1 MKITGGLRDDLG
13 RYRNAALGVLA
24 CTTAVGAVVLALA
37 GIHVASAKYQIPVVL
52 LLASLVAVTSAR
64 HALDVKPAH
73 TGFSMADC
81 LVYLA
86 IVVFGPYE
94 GALLAAVDALGISR
108 RIKARPAL
116 YAFNLSNSAIAAL
129 AAGTAYHTASRYLVG
144 NRIASIPG
152 PPILIFGLP
161 LVVLA
166 ATYYLTSVALADIMS
181 HLTFGTRIMTT
192 FSKRFPWEPA
202 SHLASA
208 ATAGL
213 IGYVAT
219 TQGPLATVTA
229 LILGLPV
236 PVLIYYMI
244 RTYRDKLEEQD
255 RHYRELGEINDQ
267 ILEMLAMAID
277 AKDQTTHDHI
287 QRVKLFARRMGEKV
301 GLSDAEIEAV
311 KAGALLHDIGKI
323 GVPAYILNKPGKLT
337 EHEFEQMKMHT
348 IIGADM
354 LSNVNFRFPVVPIV
368 RHHHERWDGRGYPDG
383 LAGEEIPI
391 TARILTLVDNYDA
404 LRSDRP
410 YHKAMT
416 REETLEYIGRNAGT
430 FFDPEL
436 VELFLSI
443 VDDLEV
449 EAAGFKSPAMKKHSG
464 VGLAALK
471 SAKPAAGLETA
482 PKIDRAAAALNS
494 IAETNQRVTEL
505 YEISRTLAGSFS
517 LEDTTAILT
526 NRLAKLIPFTTCA
539 LSLFDAS
546 RSEVDVVHAIGRDA
560 DAFLGRRQPVSAG
573 ITGWV
578 IQNQRPMYN
587 TNPLLDL
594 GFLGPE
600 KADLYKAVMVF
611 PLLRNQEPMGAIAL
625 YSTEVKSYGA
635 EYIQLMESIGQPV
648 AHAIHNAMA
657 FEQAQRASVTDP
669 VTGLSNMRGFAE
681 HMEREQS
688 RSRRS
693 GLPLSLVLVTA
704 ENLRETAAGKAA
716 TDEQVM
722 ASLAEMIRG
731 KLRESDLMARQSTD
745 TFVILLS
752 ESGPNE
758 TMDVLGRMRED
769 LGQVSS
775 AQTVLISLGSST
787 SPDDGETL
795 DSLIAAA
802 RLRSTPAHDALP
814 QLALAG
820 PANLGTHRPS

>member
-1 MKITGGLRDDLG
+1 MGFTDRLSSDLKQYPASALLVLVSVSITGGGLLVI
-13 RYRNAALGVLA
+13 AAA
-24 CTTAVGAVVLALA
+24 D
-37 GIHVASAKYQIPVVL
+37 VASVSDR
-52 LLASLVAVTSAR
+52 LLATLILAFIVTLTSAR
-64 HALDVKPAH
+64 HALSLRTAH
-73 TGFSMADC
+73 IGISMADC
-81 LVYLA
+81 VVYLA
-86 IVVFGPYE
+86 IVMFDPYC
-94 GALLAAVDALGISR
+94 GALLAAVDAAVTSR
-108 RIKARPAL
+108 RVKAKPAL
-116 YAFNLSNSAIAAL
+116 YSFNPANNAIAAYL
-129 AAGTAYHTASRYLVG
+129 AGRAYHSTSGYLSQDRVPTDAG
-144 NRIASIPG
+144 QA
-152 PPILIFGLP
+152 ILAFALP

-166 ATYYLTSVALADIMS
+166 ATHYLLNVGLVDLMS
-181 HLTFGTRIMTT
+181 HLTLRTKIADAFR
-192 FSKRFPWEPA
+192 KRFPWDPA

-208 ATAGL
+208 SAAGL
-213 IGYVAT
+213 VSYVASRF
-219 TQGPLATVTA
+219 GMLMAIPAGVLA
-229 LILGLPV
+229 LSV
-236 PVLIYYMI
+236 PVLIYYMV
-244 RTYRDKLEEQD
+244 RTYRDKLDEQD

-287 QRVKLFARRMGEKV
+287 QRVKLFARRMGEKL

-416 REETLEYIGRNAGT
+416 REETLEYIQRNAGT

-449 EAAGFKSPAMKKHSG
+449 EAAGFKSRAMKKHSG

-482 PKIDRAAAALNS
+482 PKVDRAAAALNS

-560 DAFLGRRQPVSAG
+560 DAFLGRRQAVSAG

-611 PLLRNQEPMGAIAL
+611 PLLRNQEPLGAIAL

-657 FEQAQRASVTDP
+657 FEQAQRTSVTDP
-669 VTGLSNMRGFAE
+669 VTGLSNMRGFAA
-681 HMEREQS
+681 HMEREQA

-693 GLPLSLVLVTA
+693 GLPLSLVLVSA
-704 ENLRETAAGKAA
+704 ENLRETAAGRVA

-731 KLRESDLMARQSTD
+731 KLRESDLMALQSTD

-758 TMDVLGRMRED
+758 TMDVLSRMRED

-775 AQTVLISLGSST
+775 AQTVLISLGAST

-795 DSLIAAA
+795 DSLIATA
-802 RLRSTPAHDALP
+802 RLRSTPAHDALA
-814 QLALAG
+814 QLALVG
-820 PANLGTHRPS
+820 PASLGTHRPS